1 MRQNL
6 GQTRD
11 KPERRRRS
19 VPLGTLSH
27 FNFRFNDSG
36 DVRGVTPSQGR
47 SATPSVSVGPDFGR
61 VGLERIY
68 VDHPTEDYG
77 NSSGRPR
84 LRMHPGQRWSRV
96 GRTLSNSPASLLRR
110 LSAANRDSRARASAR
125 CSAGCVR
132 LVDLR
137 QDGAV
142 RCTWRPRVRNRRPLF
157 VEQ

>member
-77 NSSGRPR
+77 N
-84 LRMHPGQRWSRV
+84 
-96 GRTLSNSPASLLRR
+96 PA
-110 LSAANRDSRARASAR
+110 AARGFACILGS
-125 CSAGCVR
+125 
-132 LVDLR
+132 
-137 QDGAV
+137 DGAA
-142 RCTWRPRVRNRRPLF
+142 
-157 VEQ
+157 